1 MTMLTETETPELVFD
16 SGLPGFGDARRF
28 MLARIGDEN
37 SLFSMLRSTDG
48 SDLEFVVVPPELFFP
63 EYAPE
68 IDDDVALRLGLTSAD
83 DALLLVIVTIVEPL
97 SGSTANLLGPI
108 VVNPRT
114 RQAVQAVLDP
124 GSYSTREALLPA

>member
-1 MTMLTETETPELVFD
+1 MTTLTDTETPELVFD
-16 SGLPGFGDARRF
+16 SGLPGFNEARRF
-28 MLARIGDEN
+28 TLVRIGGED
-37 SLFSMLRSTDG
+37 SLFSMLRSADDSG
-48 SDLEFVVVPPELFFP
+48 LEFVVVPPEMFFP

-68 IDDDVALRLGLTSAD
+68 IDDDVALRLGLDSAE

-97 SGSTANLLGPI
+97 AGSTANLLGPI
-108 VVNPRT
+108 VVNRRT